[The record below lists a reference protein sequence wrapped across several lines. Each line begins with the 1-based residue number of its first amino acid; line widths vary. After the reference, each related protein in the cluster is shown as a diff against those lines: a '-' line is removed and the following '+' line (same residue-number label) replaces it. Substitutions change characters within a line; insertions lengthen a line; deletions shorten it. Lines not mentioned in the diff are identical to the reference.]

1 MSDISVVSP
10 ALLEQLVALLAPVAS
25 TSDFG
30 AMLVRTGLEP
40 PTTNGEPSKP
50 AMLYNALAEAQ
61 IVAATGEPVYAF
73 VEVVLKQVATFDFE
87 AVDQKQLHA
96 DLNVVLN
103 ITGWE
108 ISEDGCLH
116 PGSGV
121 PQMVFA

>member
-10 ALLEQLVALLAPVAS
+10 ALLEQVAALLAPAAS

-30 AMLVRTGLEP
+30 AMLVKSGLKP
-40 PTTNGEPSKP
+40 PNTNGGPSKP

-61 IVAATGEPVYAF
+61 IVAGTGEPVYAF
-73 VEVVLKQVATFDFE
+73 VEVVLKQITAYNFE

>member
-10 ALLEQLVALLAPVAS
+10 ALLEQLVALLAPAAS

-73 VEVVLKQVATFDFE
+73 VEVVLKQVAAFDFE

-108 ISEDGCLH
+108 IDKDGRLH
-116 PGSGV
+116 PRSAV
-121 PQMVFA
+121 QQMAFS

>member
-40 PTTNGEPSKP
+40 PTTNGELSKP

-61 IVAATGEPVYAF
+61 IVAGTGEPVYAF
-73 VEVVLKQVATFDFE
+73 VEVVLKQITAYNLE
-87 AVDQKQLHA
+87 AVDKKQLHA

-108 ISEDGCLH
+108 IDKDGRLH
-116 PGSGV
+116 PRSAV
-121 PQMVFA
+121 QQMAFS